1 MFSSNILIKMFAYIG
16 ANFIVI
22 AHLSIG
28 KKFVQLN
35 IKLLSVSINL
45 RKLIITLDRRFFV
58 LGLFQRL
65 WDLPLREKCPN
76 TELFLVRVF
85 LYLD

>member
-1 MFSSNILIKMFAYIG
+1 MFAYIV
-16 ANFIVI
+16 ANFILI
-22 AHLSIG
+22 EHRSIS

-35 IKLLSVSINL
+35 IKLLNVSINF